1 MVLKEIG
8 LYKKVKYDIFLI
20 NNISGEKFKIN
31 LSKIEGD
38 L

>member
-1 MVLKEIG
+1 MEPKEIG
-8 LYKKVKYDIFLI
+8 LYKREKMIYLLI

-38 L
+38 K

>member
-1 MVLKEIG
+1 MELKVIG
-8 LYKKVKYDIFLI
+8 LYKRENDIFML